1 MSDII
6 AEIPAGMVE
15 PAMPQPFVP
24 KEDKSAYDSFHRAM
38 DEAGIQQ
45 PNQEP
50 PVKPAKEPEKPAK
63 QEKQDDGAPEDILMG
78 IQKKPE
84 KEEAKPDEDDEI
96 LERRPEGQIK
106 HDHFAK
112 VQETAKRR
120 IAAER
125 EQREALAKR
134 VAEYEEK
141 LSKAGM
147 SEEALAKA
155 EKLAKDLA
163 ERDELL
169 ARIAFEKTPKFREQF
184 TAREEA
190 IQGQVAETL
199 KDLGADADTARQLFN
214 SSGRR
219 RFELL
224 DSLDIPDSAKAAIST
239 LLVNNDQLQRD
250 KSDAIARSRERMTE
264 WETERQSAEKAE
276 FEKRMSEE
284 KRIFAEAGQEVAQE
298 FEPFMPIEGNAKWN
312 ANVANLEKE
321 SERYLHGECDFK
333 ELSKIV
339 RYGVGAKWQHDNL
352 VVPLREKVKSLMAE
366 NAKLKGVGPTSG
378 SRSDAPAKTPA
389 HKGSN
394 GRYDDQEARD
404 TFNRFMGEVRN
415 GGFAP

>member
-50 PVKPAKEPEKPAK
+50 TAKPAKEPEKPAK
-63 QEKQDDGAPEDILMG
+63 QEKQDDSVPDDILMG

-141 LSKAGM
+141 LSKTGM

-169 ARIAFEKTPKFREQF
+169 ARIAFERTDKFKNEFLSKEDRIIG
-184 TAREEA
+184 RMKS
-190 IQGQVAETL
+190 TL
-199 KDLGADADTARQLFN
+199 KDFGADESLA
-214 SSGRR
+214 
-219 RFELL
+219 EKLL
-224 DSLDIPDSAKAAIST
+224 HLSPKKRHEALIEADIPESAMSAAFDSYDDVQDAKK
-239 LLVNNDQLQRD
+239 Q
-250 KSDAIARSRERMTE
+250 AIANSREEMAK